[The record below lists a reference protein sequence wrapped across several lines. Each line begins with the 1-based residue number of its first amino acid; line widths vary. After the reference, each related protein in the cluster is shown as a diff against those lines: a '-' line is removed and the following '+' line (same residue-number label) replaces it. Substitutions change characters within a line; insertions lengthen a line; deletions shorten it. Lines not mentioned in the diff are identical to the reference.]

1 MENKSKNK
9 EIHFVL
15 SDKQQKRFDAWGKHL
30 KAIFGE
36 WGLLTWTYTGNGIG
50 ESITVTSSN
59 APEHPLDLT
68 DIDSW

>member
-1 MENKSKNK
+1 MEKNK
-9 EIHFVL
+9 EIHFAL
-15 SDKQQKRFDAWGKHL
+15 SDKQQKRFDIWGKHL

-36 WGLLTWTYTGNGIG
+36 WGMLTWTYTSNGIG

-59 APEHPLDLT
+59 APRHPLDLT

>member
-1 MENKSKNK
+1 MSNKVICI
-9 EIHFVL
+9 EL
-15 SDKQQKRFDAWGKHL
+15 SDKQQKQFDAWTKHL

-36 WGLLTWTYTGNGIG
+36 VGMITWTVCSNGIG
-50 ESITVTSSN
+50 QEITATSSN